1 MEKCDI
7 FVDFYRLFE
16 KEVHIMLNKKAQIF
30 QKYLNEKKITC
41 FNMQEIEGDTLNTV
55 VFRSII
61 DVEGQQLPTLV
72 ILDSS
77 IYAMIRVRVANAAL
91 QEENKTALV
100 EAINKINSQ
109 YKIFKYYFA
118 DDGALIL
125 DSYVLSRQEELD
137 CDMIYTVLD
146 IIVKHLTAEYKN
158 IMKLIWA

>member
-1 MEKCDI
+1 M
-7 FVDFYRLFE
+7 
-16 KEVHIMLNKKAQIF
+16 MNKKAQIF
-30 QKYLNEKKITC
+30 QEYLEEKKITC
-41 FNMQEIEGDTLNTV
+41 FEVQEVENDALNTV
-55 VFRSII
+55 VFRSAI

-91 QEENKTALV
+91 KEENKTALV

-137 CDMIYTVLD
+137 CDMVYTVLD

>member
-1 MEKCDI
+1 M
-7 FVDFYRLFE
+7 
-16 KEVHIMLNKKAQIF
+16 MNKKAQIF
-30 QKYLNEKKITC
+30 QEYLEEKKITC
-41 FNMQEIEGDTLNTV
+41 FEVQVIENDALNTV
-55 VFRSII
+55 VFRSAI

-91 QEENKTALV
+91 KEENKTALV

-125 DSYVLSRQEELD
+125 DSYILSRQEELD
-137 CDMIYTVLD
+137 CDMVYTVLD

>member
-1 MEKCDI
+1 M
-7 FVDFYRLFE
+7 
-16 KEVHIMLNKKAQIF
+16 MNKKAQIF
-30 QKYLNEKKITC
+30 KDYLDEKKITC
-41 FNMQEIEGDTLNTV
+41 FEVQELKDDPVNTV
-55 VFRSII
+55 VFRSSI

-91 QEENKTALV
+91 KKGNETELVKT
-100 EAINKINSQ
+100 INELNGK

-125 DSYVLSRQEELD
+125 DSYLLTRTEELD
-137 CDMIYTVLD
+137 CDMVYTVLD
-146 IIVKHLTAEYKN
+146 VLVKHFTAEYKN

>member
-1 MEKCDI
+1 M
-7 FVDFYRLFE
+7 
-16 KEVHIMLNKKAQIF
+16 MNKKAQIF
-30 QKYLNEKKITC
+30 QEYLEEKKITC
-41 FNMQEIEGDTLNTV
+41 FEVQEVAGDTLNTV
-55 VFRSII
+55 VFRSAI

-91 QEENKTALV
+91 KEENKTALV

-118 DDGALIL
+118 EDGALIL

-137 CDMIYTVLD
+137 CDMVYTVLD

>member
-1 MEKCDI
+1 M
-7 FVDFYRLFE
+7 
-16 KEVHIMLNKKAQIF
+16 MNKKAQIF
-30 QKYLNEKKITC
+30 QEYLEEKKITC
-41 FNMQEIEGDTLNTV
+41 FEVQEVANDTLNTV
-55 VFRSII
+55 VFRSAI

-77 IYAMIRVRVANAAL
+77 IYAMLRVRVANAAL
-91 QEENKTALV
+91 KEENKTALV

-118 DDGALIL
+118 EDGALIL

-137 CDMIYTVLD
+137 CDMVYTVLD

>member
-1 MEKCDI
+1 M
-7 FVDFYRLFE
+7 
-16 KEVHIMLNKKAQIF
+16 MNKKAQIF
-30 QKYLNEKKITC
+30 QEYLEEKKITC
-41 FNMQEIEGDTLNTV
+41 FNMQEVEGDMLNTV
-55 VFRSII
+55 VFRSVI

-91 QEENKTALV
+91 KESSEAELLK
-100 EAINKINSQ
+100 AINKINSQ

-125 DSYVLSRQEELD
+125 DSYLLQRQEELD
-137 CDMIYTVLD
+137 CEMIYTVLD
-146 IIVKHLTAEYKN
+146 IIIKHLTAEYKN

>member
-1 MEKCDI
+1 M
-7 FVDFYRLFE
+7 
-16 KEVHIMLNKKAQIF
+16 MNKKAQIF
-30 QKYLNEKKITC
+30 QEYLEEKKITC
-41 FNMQEIEGDTLNTV
+41 FEVQEVENDTLNTV
-55 VFRSII
+55 VFRSAI

-77 IYAMIRVRVANAAL
+77 IYAMVRVRVANAAL
-91 QEENKTALV
+91 KEGNKTALV

-137 CDMIYTVLD
+137 CDMVYTVLD

>member
-1 MEKCDI
+1 M
-7 FVDFYRLFE
+7 
-16 KEVHIMLNKKAQIF
+16 MNKKAQIF
-30 QKYLNEKKITC
+30 QEYLEEKKITC
-41 FNMQEIEGDTLNTV
+41 FEVQEIENDALNTV
-55 VFRSII
+55 VFRSAI

-91 QEENKTALV
+91 KEENKTALV

>member
-1 MEKCDI
+1 M
-7 FVDFYRLFE
+7 
-16 KEVHIMLNKKAQIF
+16 MNKKAQIF
-30 QKYLNEKKITC
+30 KDYLDEKKITC
-41 FNMQEIEGDTLNTV
+41 FEVQELKDDPVNTV
-55 VFRSII
+55 VFRSSI

-91 QEENKTALV
+91 KKGNETELVKT
-100 EAINKINSQ
+100 INELNGK

-125 DSYVLSRQEELD
+125 DSYLLTRTEELD
-137 CDMIYTVLD
+137 CDIVYTVLD
-146 IIVKHLTAEYKN
+146 VLVKHLTAEYKN